1 MTTPLHFVWEYNQRD
16 REFWQEHFESRLP
29 KSIIDA
35 HIHLDC
41 AEFHY
46 EEMTDEMRRQYWVN
60 EVNSPLTADELDHA
74 DSLVYPGRSVK
85 HLVMGFPSLELDVER
100 SNDYVSAE
108 AVKRDWPALTMLIP
122 QWSPERLEKELA
134 RPNVIGVK
142 PYYSLIGRSPETRDE
157 YLEADIFDFMPHP
170 LLEVLNDKKAWVTLH
185 VPKAGRLP
193 APNNI
198 KQIQEI
204 RRLYP
209 DIILVIAH
217 IGRCYSKEHAVEGI
231 TPLAEDEGL
240 YFDSSAVINPDAH
253 SAALK
258 LIGSER
264 LIYGSDNPIF
274 YMRGRRQ
281 IRGLKYVN
289 RTSYPFYFN
298 KEREPEEVEKDYT
311 LMMYEDILSVLT
323 AADENGCG
331 DAASVERIF
340 GGTAKRLM
348 QRALNGKAAK
358 LFA

>member
-1 MTTPLHFVWEYNQRD
+1 MTEHLHFVWDYNARD
-16 REFWQEHFESRLP
+16 REFWNEHFESRLP
-29 KSIIDA
+29 ASLIDA

-41 AEFHY
+41 PEFHY
-46 EEMTDEMRRQYWVN
+46 EEMTEEMRKQYWVN

-74 DSLVYPGRSVK
+74 DRLVYPNRKVK

-100 SNDYVSAE
+100 SNDYVSAQ
-108 AVKRDWPALTMLIP
+108 AAKRGWPALTMLIP
-122 QWSPERLEKELA
+122 QWTPQRLEKELEK
-134 RPNVIGVK
+134 PNIIGVK
-142 PYYSLIGRSPETRDE
+142 PYYSLIGRSPESRDE
-157 YLEADIFDFMPHP
+157 YLEADIFDFMPHS
-170 LLEVLNDKKAWVTLH
+170 LLEVMNEKKAWVTLH

-204 RRLYP
+204 RKKYP

-240 YFDSSAVINPDAH
+240 YFDSSAVINPEAH
-253 SAALK
+253 TEALK
-258 LIGSER
+258 LIGRDR

-281 IRGLKYVN
+281 IHGLKYVN

-298 KEREPEEVEKDYT
+298 KEREPEEVEMRYT
-311 LMMYEDILSVLT
+311 LMMYEDIKSVLS
-323 AADENGCG
+323 ACDACGCG
-331 DAASVERIF
+331 DAESIEKIF
-340 GGTAKRLM
+340 YSNAKKLM
-348 QRALNGKAAK
+348 DRAMVGKGK
-358 LFA
+358 SWL